1 LRLAANPDDRTALAR
16 ILDTPRRGLGSL
28 AATLVE
34 EPATAT
40 ELVAR
45 AADFG
50 PEATAAAAALM
61 ATIYDLHAEA
71 RRGATVAQLLD
82 RGLHQSG
89 YRAWLERHPDGSR
102 RLRMLGRLRQLA
114 ERVEVPL
121 VEWLD
126 AAAIG
131 EDIGPADDE
140 SIRLSSVH
148 LAKGREWR
156 ATFLIGIEEGLVP
169 HYRAV
174 TAATSEGDNEALD
187 EELRGLY
194 VALTRARERLYLSA
208 CRQRSTGEHSEP
220 RQPSRWLHALSADLI
235 ASA

>member
-1 LRLAANPDDRTALAR
+1 M
-16 ILDTPRRGLGSL
+16 L

-34 EPATAT
+34 EPATAN
-40 ELVAR
+40 ELPAR

-50 PEATAAAAALM
+50 PEAVSSAAALL
-61 ATIYDLHAEA
+61 ATVWDLHAEA
-71 RRGATVAQLLD
+71 VRGATVAQLLD
-82 RGLHQSG
+82 RALHRSG

-114 ERVEVPL
+114 ERAEIPL

-126 AAAIG
+126 AAAVG
-131 EDIGPADDE
+131 EDIGPADEE

-156 ATFLIGIEEGLVP
+156 ATFLVGVEEGLIP

-174 TAATSEGDNEALD
+174 AASTSGSDSEALD